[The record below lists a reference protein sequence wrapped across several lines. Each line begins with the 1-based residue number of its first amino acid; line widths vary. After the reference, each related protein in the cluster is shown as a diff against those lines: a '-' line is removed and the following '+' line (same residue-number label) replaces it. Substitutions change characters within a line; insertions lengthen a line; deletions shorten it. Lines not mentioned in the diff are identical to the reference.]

1 MIVSDDTAL
10 AGCGDDEHPKTITCG
25 IGNQRTRVV
34 RSQILAVGRY
44 YLGAMN
50 AKKSPSRESEAALEL
65 VDAKGELATTWQERT
80 IERRLSTARAR
91 ALARSSRFLATAL
104 ELVEESGRADFT
116 IQTLIDRSNLSL
128 RAFYQ
133 HFAGKEEL
141 LLALY
146 ENVTSQ
152 FTEGI
157 RQEVAAAVGPMAQLE
172 AFCRGFLSRAE
183 SSQTLGGRVMT
194 IYNLSLEIERP
205 ADFAKIW
212 DPQQKLLTK
221 ILTACSRAGL
231 VRKDLTPTQLATLLN
246 STLTAL
252 AQIGVFHL
260 GVKGAEMTEDQLWAW
275 CRGALVPPADAKPKT
290 VRAKAAPGSTAPRR
304 PRKLTG

>member
-1 MIVSDDTAL
+1 MHVKVDRGFSGGERSLSD
-10 AGCGDDEHPKTITCG
+10 
-25 IGNQRTRVV
+25 VV
-34 RSQILAVGRY
+34 
-44 YLGAMN
+44 
-50 AKKSPSRESEAALEL
+50 AKKIPDVEEGLEVVEAE
-65 VDAKGELATTWQERT
+65 VEMPTSWQQRS
-80 IERRLSTARAR
+80 IDRRLSTARAR

-133 HFAGKEEL
+133 HFAGKDEL

-157 RQEVAAAVGPMAQLE
+157 RQEVAAADGPMEQLE

-183 SSQTLGGRVMT
+183 SSEKVGGRVMT

-205 ADFAKIW
+205 DDFAKIW
-212 DPQQKLLTK
+212 EPHQRLLTK
-221 ILTACSRAGL
+221 IVTSCSRAGL
-231 VRKDLTPTQLATLLN
+231 IRKDLTPAQLTTLLN

-260 GVKGAEMTEDQLWAW
+260 GVKGAELTEDQLWAW
-275 CRGALVPPADAKPKT
+275 CKQALTAPDEVKPAKAKA
-290 VRAKAAPGSTAPRR
+290 VRAKAAPRASATPRR
-304 PRKLTG
+304 SKNLTG

>member
-1 MIVSDDTAL
+1 MA
-10 AGCGDDEHPKTITCG
+10 
-25 IGNQRTRVV
+25 
-34 RSQILAVGRY
+34 
-44 YLGAMN
+44 
-50 AKKSPSRESEAALEL
+50 AKKVPAKKVQEDKESKVDKAIDDVLEV
-65 VDAKGELATTWQERT
+65 VDAEVELPTSWQQRT

-157 RQEVAAAVGPMAQLE
+157 RQEVAAADGPMEQLE

-183 SSQTLGGRVMT
+183 SSEKVGGRVMT

-212 DPQQKLLTK
+212 EPHQRLLTK
-221 ILTACSRAGL
+221 TVTACSRAGL
-231 VRKDLTPTQLATLLN
+231 IRNDLTPTQLATLLN

-260 GVKGAEMTEDQLWAW
+260 GVKGAELTEDQLWAW
-275 CRGALVPPADAKPKT
+275 CRQALMPPEVTESKP
-290 VRAKAAPGSTAPRR
+290 VRAKAAPRAATTPRTRR
-304 PRKLTG
+304 PKKMTG

>member
-1 MIVSDDTAL
+1 MT
-10 AGCGDDEHPKTITCG
+10 
-25 IGNQRTRVV
+25 
-34 RSQILAVGRY
+34 
-44 YLGAMN
+44 
-50 AKKSPSRESEAALEL
+50 AKKRTAPATETGLEI
-65 VDAKGELATTWQERT
+65 VDAELEMPTSWQERT

-146 ENVTSQ
+146 ENATSQ
-152 FTEGI
+152 FIEAI
-157 RQEVAAAVGPMAQLE
+157 RHEVAAAEGPMEQLE

-183 SSQTLGGRVMT
+183 SSEAIGGRVMT

-212 DPQQKLLTK
+212 EPHQKLLTK
-221 ILTACSRAGL
+221 LLTACSRAGL
-231 VRKDLTPTQLATLLN
+231 VRKDLTPTQLTTLLN
-246 STLTAL
+246 STLIAL

-260 GVKGAEMTEDQLWAW
+260 GVKGAELTEDQLWAW
-275 CRGALVPPADAKPKT
+275 CKQALTAPTAAEAKATPAKTTAAKAVPRRTATRKPK
-290 VRAKAAPGSTAPRR
+290 
-304 PRKLTG
+304 KLTG

>member
-1 MIVSDDTAL
+1 MTTKKRAARASDVD
-10 AGCGDDEHPKTITCG
+10 
-25 IGNQRTRVV
+25 
-34 RSQILAVGRY
+34 
-44 YLGAMN
+44 
-50 AKKSPSRESEAALEL
+50 LEL
-65 VDAKGELATTWQERT
+65 VDIETDAEAPSSWQERT
-80 IERRLSTARAR
+80 IERRLSQARAR

-146 ENVTSQ
+146 ENATSQ
-152 FTEGI
+152 FIEAI
-157 RQEVAAAVGPMAQLE
+157 RHEVAAADGPMAQLE

-183 SSQTLGGRVMT
+183 SSEAIGGRVMT

-212 DPQQKLLTK
+212 EPHQKLLTK

-231 VRKDLTPTQLATLLN
+231 VRKDMTPAQLTTLLN
-246 STLTAL
+246 STLIAL
-252 AQIGVFHL
+252 AQIGVFHM
-260 GVKGAEMTEDQLWAW
+260 GGKGTELTEDQLWAW
-275 CRGALVPPADAKPKT
+275 CLQALTPPASSPKKAVTAKSTTRRRSTRKPKD
-290 VRAKAAPGSTAPRR
+290 
-304 PRKLTG
+304 LTG

>member
-1 MIVSDDTAL
+1 MNPAKNAYSQ
-10 AGCGDDEHPKTITCG
+10 TIMT
-25 IGNQRTRVV
+25 
-34 RSQILAVGRY
+34 
-44 YLGAMN
+44 
-50 AKKSPSRESEAALEL
+50 AKKRTAGDSEADLEL
-65 VDAKGELATTWQERT
+65 VDAELEMPTSWQERT
-80 IERRLSTARAR
+80 IERRLSAARAR

-146 ENVTSQ
+146 ENATSQ
-152 FTEGI
+152 FIEAI
-157 RQEVAAAVGPMAQLE
+157 RHEVAAAAADGPMAQLE

-183 SSQTLGGRVMT
+183 SSEAIGGRVMT

-212 DPQQKLLTK
+212 EPHQKLLTK
-221 ILTACSRAGL
+221 ILTSCSRAGL
-231 VRKDLTPTQLATLLN
+231 VRKDMTPTQLTTLLN
-246 STLTAL
+246 STLIAL

-260 GVKGAEMTEDQLWAW
+260 GVKGAELAEDQLWAW
-275 CRGALVPPADAKPKT
+275 CKQALTPPAGTTKPKA
-290 VRAKAAPGSTAPRR
+290 VAAKRAAKRTTSRK

>member
-1 MIVSDDTAL
+1 MHVYVGWLNT
-10 AGCGDDEHPKTITCG
+10 P
-25 IGNQRTRVV
+25 GNAY
-34 RSQILAVGRY
+34 SQY
-44 YLGAMN
+44 TMT
-50 AKKSPSRESEAALEL
+50 AKKRTAAAQGPKAELEL
-65 VDAKGELATTWQERT
+65 VDAELEMPTSWQERT
-80 IERRLSTARAR
+80 IERRLSQARAR

-146 ENVTSQ
+146 ENATSQ
-152 FTEGI
+152 FIEAI
-157 RQEVAAAVGPMAQLE
+157 RHEVAAADGPMEQLE

-183 SSQTLGGRVMT
+183 SSEAIGGRVMT

-212 DPQQKLLTK
+212 EPHQKLLTK

-231 VRKDLTPTQLATLLN
+231 VRKDLTPTQLTTLLN
-246 STLTAL
+246 STLIAL

-260 GVKGAEMTEDQLWAW
+260 GVKGAELNEDQLWAW
-275 CRGALVPPADAKPKT
+275 CRQALTSPPATKA
-290 VRAKAAPGSTAPRR
+290 AKAAPTKAAPRR
-304 PRKLTG
+304 TTARKPKKLTG

>member
-1 MIVSDDTAL
+1 MEE
-10 AGCGDDEHPKTITCG
+10 G
-25 IGNQRTRVV
+25 
-34 RSQILAVGRY
+34 
-44 YLGAMN
+44 
-50 AKKSPSRESEAALEL
+50 LEL
-65 VDAKGELATTWQERT
+65 VEAEVEMPTSWQQRT

-157 RQEVAAAVGPMAQLE
+157 RQEVAAADGPMEQLE

-183 SSQTLGGRVMT
+183 SSEKVGGRVMT

-205 ADFAKIW
+205 DDFAKIW
-212 DPQQKLLTK
+212 EPHQRLLTK
-221 ILTACSRAGL
+221 IITACSRAGL
-231 VRKDLTPTQLATLLN
+231 IRKDLTANQLTTLLN

-252 AQIGVFHL
+252 AQIGVFQL
-260 GVKGAEMTEDQLWAW
+260 GVKGAVLSEDQLWAW
-275 CRGALVPPADAKPKT
+275 CRQALMPPEDVKPKT
-290 VRAKAAPGSTAPRR
+290 VRAKSSPRTTTARR
-304 PRKLTG
+304 TTKKLTG

>member
-1 MIVSDDTAL
+1 MT
-10 AGCGDDEHPKTITCG
+10 
-25 IGNQRTRVV
+25 
-34 RSQILAVGRY
+34 
-44 YLGAMN
+44 
-50 AKKSPSRESEAALEL
+50 AKKPTGGEPETGLEL
-65 VDAKGELATTWQERT
+65 VEAELELPTSWQERT
-80 IERRLSTARAR
+80 IERRLSSARAR

-146 ENVTSQ
+146 ENATSQ
-152 FTEGI
+152 FIEGI
-157 RQEVAAAVGPMAQLE
+157 RQEVAAASADGPMAQLE

-183 SSQTLGGRVMT
+183 SSEAIGGRIMT

-212 DPQQKLLTK
+212 EPHQKLLTK
-221 ILTACSRAGL
+221 ILTSCSRAGL
-231 VRKDLTPTQLATLLN
+231 IRKDLTSAQLTTLLN
-246 STLTAL
+246 STLIAL
-252 AQIGVFHL
+252 AQIGVFHM
-260 GVKGAEMTEDQLWAW
+260 GVKGAELSEDQLWAW
-275 CRGALVPPADAKPKT
+275 CRQALTAPVGAKPK
-290 VRAKAAPGSTAPRR
+290 VVGAKASPRKAAAR
-304 PRKLTG
+304 KPKKLTG

>member
-1 MIVSDDTAL
+1 MIVFRVPHGLASARRDSRCCWPPDDAKNTA
-10 AGCGDDEHPKTITCG
+10 D
-25 IGNQRTRVV
+25 
-34 RSQILAVGRY
+34 
-44 YLGAMN
+44 
-50 AKKSPSRESEAALEL
+50 KSAADNLEL
-65 VDAKGELATTWQERT
+65 VDAEFEPNSWQQRT

-157 RQEVAAAVGPMAQLE
+157 RQEVSAVDGPMEQLE

-183 SSQTLGGRVMT
+183 SSQELGGRVMT

-205 ADFAKIW
+205 DDFAKIW
-212 DPQQKLLTK
+212 EPHQKLLIK
-221 ILTACSRAGL
+221 LLTACSRAGL
-231 VRKDLTPTQLATLLN
+231 VRKDLTPVQLTTLLH

-260 GVKGAEMTEDQLWAW
+260 GVKGAKLTENELWAW
-275 CRGALVPPADAKPKT
+275 CRQAITPPVDAKPKAL
-290 VRAKAAPGSTAPRR
+290 RAKAAPKAASTRR
-304 PRKLTG
+304 VKKLTG

>member
-1 MIVSDDTAL
+1 MT
-10 AGCGDDEHPKTITCG
+10 
-25 IGNQRTRVV
+25 
-34 RSQILAVGRY
+34 
-44 YLGAMN
+44 
-50 AKKSPSRESEAALEL
+50 AKKRPGQDTEASLDI
-65 VDAKGELATTWQERT
+65 VDADLDEMPTSWQERT
-80 IERRLSTARAR
+80 IERRLSAARAR

-146 ENVTSQ
+146 ENATSQ
-152 FTEGI
+152 FIEAI
-157 RQEVAAAVGPMAQLE
+157 RHEVDMADGPMEQLE

-183 SSQTLGGRVMT
+183 SSEAIGGRVMT

-212 DPQQKLLTK
+212 EPHQKLLTK

-231 VRKDLTPTQLATLLN
+231 IRKDLTPAQLTTLLN
-246 STLTAL
+246 STLIAL

-260 GVKGAEMTEDQLWAW
+260 GVKGAELAEDQLWAW
-275 CRGALVPPADAKPKT
+275 CKQALTSPADSAKPKA
-290 VRAKAAPGSTAPRR
+290 VAAKTAAKRSTARK

>member
-1 MIVSDDTAL
+1 
-10 AGCGDDEHPKTITCG
+10 
-25 IGNQRTRVV
+25 
-34 RSQILAVGRY
+34 
-44 YLGAMN
+44 MN
-50 AKKSPSRESEAALEL
+50 AKKSTAGGANGGLEI
-65 VDAKGELATTWQERT
+65 VDAELDLPATTWQERT
-80 IERRLSTARAR
+80 VERRLSGARAR
-91 ALARSSRFLATAL
+91 ALARSSRFLAAAL

-157 RQEVAAAVGPMAQLE
+157 RQEVAAADGPLEQLE

-183 SSQTLGGRVMT
+183 SSEKVGGRVMT

-212 DPQQKLLTK
+212 DPHHKLLTK
-221 ILTACSRAGL
+221 IVTACSRAGL
-231 VRKDLTPTQLATLLN
+231 IRKDLTPAQLTTLLN

-252 AQIGVFHL
+252 AQIGVFQL
-260 GVKGAEMTEDQLWAW
+260 GTKGAELNEDQLWAW
-275 CRGALVPPADAKPKT
+275 CKQAVSPPADQKAKP
-290 VRAKAAPGSTAPRR
+290 VRVAKAASRTGAARR
-304 PRKLTG
+304 SSKLSG

>member
-1 MIVSDDTAL
+1 
-10 AGCGDDEHPKTITCG
+10 
-25 IGNQRTRVV
+25 
-34 RSQILAVGRY
+34 
-44 YLGAMN
+44 MN
-50 AKKSPSRESEAALEL
+50 AKKGTAADADRGLEI
-65 VDAKGELATTWQERT
+65 VDAELDVPATTWQQRT
-80 IERRLSTARAR
+80 IDRRLSTARAR

-116 IQTLIDRSNLSL
+116 IQALIDRSNLSL

-157 RQEVAAAVGPMAQLE
+157 RQEVAAADGPLEQLE

-183 SSQTLGGRVMT
+183 SSENAGGRVMT

-212 DPQQKLLTK
+212 EPQQKLLTK
-221 ILTACSRAGL
+221 ILTSCSRAGL
-231 VRKDLTPTQLATLLN
+231 VRTDLTPAQLTTLLN

-252 AQIGVFHL
+252 AQIGVFQL
-260 GVKGAEMTEDQLWAW
+260 GAKGAELTEDQLWAW
-275 CRGALVPPADAKPKT
+275 CRQAVSPPAGEKPKP
-290 VRAKAAPGSTAPRR
+290 AR
-304 PRKLTG
+304 PRTAARARPARKSAG

>member
-1 MIVSDDTAL
+1 MD
-10 AGCGDDEHPKTITCG
+10 
-25 IGNQRTRVV
+25 
-34 RSQILAVGRY
+34 
-44 YLGAMN
+44 
-50 AKKSPSRESEAALEL
+50 AKKGTPGDAEAGLEI
-65 VDAKGELATTWQERT
+65 VEAELDISATTWQQRT
-80 IERRLSTARAR
+80 IDRRLSAARAR

-116 IQTLIDRSNLSL
+116 IQTLIDRSSLSL

-157 RQEVAAAVGPMAQLE
+157 RQEVAAADGPMEQLE

-183 SSQTLGGRVMT
+183 SSEKAGGRVMT

-205 ADFAKIW
+205 TDFAKIW
-212 DPQQKLLTK
+212 EPHQKLLTK
-221 ILTACSRAGL
+221 ILTSCSRAGL
-231 VRKDLTPTQLATLLN
+231 VRMDLTPAQLTTLLN

-260 GVKGAEMTEDQLWAW
+260 GIKGAELTEDQLWAW
-275 CRGALVPPADAKPKT
+275 CKQAVSPLAEDKPKPAPAKRT
-290 VRAKAAPGSTAPRR
+290 SRANAT
-304 PRKLTG
+304 RKPSKLAR

>member
-1 MIVSDDTAL
+1 MD
-10 AGCGDDEHPKTITCG
+10 
-25 IGNQRTRVV
+25 
-34 RSQILAVGRY
+34 
-44 YLGAMN
+44 
-50 AKKSPSRESEAALEL
+50 AKKSAANGAGDGLEV
-65 VDAKGELATTWQERT
+65 VDAEVDMPTSWQQRT
-80 IERRLSTARAR
+80 IDRRLSTARAR

-157 RQEVAAAVGPMAQLE
+157 RQEVSAADGPMAELE

-183 SSQTLGGRVMT
+183 SSQALGGRVMT

-212 DPQQKLLTK
+212 EPHHKLLTK

-231 VRKDLTPTQLATLLN
+231 VRKDLTPAQLTTLLN

-252 AQIGVFHL
+252 AQIGVFQL
-260 GVKGAEMTEDQLWAW
+260 GVKGAVLTEDQLWAW
-275 CRGALVPPADAKPKT
+275 CSQAISPPTDAKPKV
-290 VRAKAAPGSTAPRR
+290 VRAKAAAPKTAATRR
-304 PRKLTG
+304 VKKLTG

>member
-1 MIVSDDTAL
+1 MT
-10 AGCGDDEHPKTITCG
+10 
-25 IGNQRTRVV
+25 
-34 RSQILAVGRY
+34 
-44 YLGAMN
+44 
-50 AKKSPSRESEAALEL
+50 AKKTPGREPEAALEL
-65 VDAKGELATTWQERT
+65 VDAEVELPTTWQERT

-116 IQTLIDRSNLSL
+116 VQTLIDRSNLSL

-146 ENVTSQ
+146 ENVTNQ

-157 RQEVAAAVGPMAQLE
+157 RHEVVAAVGPMGQLE
-172 AFCRGFLSRAE
+172 AFCRGFLVRAE
-183 SSQTLGGRVMT
+183 SSQALGGRVMT

-212 DPQQKLLTK
+212 EPQQKLLTQ
-221 ILTACSRAGL
+221 ILTSCSRAGS
-231 VRKDLTPTQLATLLN
+231 VRRDLTPKQLTTLLN

-275 CRGALVPPADAKPKT
+275 CRGALQPPADAKPKPG
-290 VRAKAAPGSTAPRR
+290 RAKAAPRSAAPRR
-304 PRKLTG
+304 PKKLTG

>member
-1 MIVSDDTAL
+1 
-10 AGCGDDEHPKTITCG
+10 
-25 IGNQRTRVV
+25 
-34 RSQILAVGRY
+34 
-44 YLGAMN
+44 MN
-50 AKKSPSRESEAALEL
+50 AKKSPGRGPEADLEL
-65 VDAKGELATTWQERT
+65 VDAAVELPTTWQERT

-157 RQEVAAAVGPMAQLE
+157 RQEVAAAVGPMEQLE

-183 SSQTLGGRVMT
+183 SSQNLGGRVMT

-221 ILTACSRAGL
+221 ILTACARAGL

-275 CRGALVPPADAKPKT
+275 CRGALVPPADAKAKT
-290 VRAKAAPGSTAPRR
+290 VRAKATTRSAASRR
-304 PRKLTG
+304 PSKLTG

>member
-1 MIVSDDTAL
+1 MA
-10 AGCGDDEHPKTITCG
+10 AK
-25 IGNQRTRVV
+25 NQPDVED
-34 RSQILAVGRY
+34 GREV
-44 YLGAMN
+44 L
-50 AKKSPSRESEAALEL
+50 EAEVEMPAS
-65 VDAKGELATTWQERT
+65 WQQRT

-157 RQEVAAAVGPMAQLE
+157 RHEVAAAEGPMDQLE

-183 SSQTLGGRVMT
+183 SSEKVGGRVMT

-212 DPQQKLLTK
+212 EPHQKLLTK
-221 ILTACSRAGL
+221 IITSCSRAGL
-231 VRKDLTPTQLATLLN
+231 IRKDLTPAQLTTLLN

-260 GVKGAEMTEDQLWAW
+260 GVKGSELSEDQLWAW
-275 CRGALVPPADAKPKT
+275 CRQALMPPEEAKPKSART
-290 VRAKAAPGSTAPRR
+290 KSPTRTTTARRAKSST
-304 PRKLTG
+304 G

>member
-1 MIVSDDTAL
+1 MT
-10 AGCGDDEHPKTITCG
+10 
-25 IGNQRTRVV
+25 
-34 RSQILAVGRY
+34 
-44 YLGAMN
+44 
-50 AKKSPSRESEAALEL
+50 AKKRVGQYLRKPTWNSSTPNSKCQAAGSNGRSIGGS
-65 VDAKGELATTWQERT
+65 VH
-80 IERRLSTARAR
+80 ARAR

-146 ENVTSQ
+146 ENATSQ
-152 FTEGI
+152 FIEGI
-157 RQEVAAAVGPMAQLE
+157 RQEVAAADGPMAQLE

-183 SSQTLGGRVMT
+183 SSEAIGGRVMT

-212 DPQQKLLTK
+212 EPHQKLLTK

-231 VRKDLTPTQLATLLN
+231 VRKDMTPAQLTTLLN
-246 STLTAL
+246 STLIAL

-260 GVKGAEMTEDQLWAW
+260 GVKGAELTEDQLWAW
-275 CRGALVPPADAKPKT
+275 CLQALTPPAGAKTQGHRREGGAAGRTTTRKAQEANGVT
-290 VRAKAAPGSTAPRR
+290 RAHAGR
-304 PRKLTG
+304 

>member
-1 MIVSDDTAL
+1 
-10 AGCGDDEHPKTITCG
+10 
-25 IGNQRTRVV
+25 
-34 RSQILAVGRY
+34 
-44 YLGAMN
+44 MN
-50 AKKSPSRESEAALEL
+50 AKKGTTAGGAGAGLEI
-65 VDAKGELATTWQERT
+65 VDAELDIPATTWQQRT

-116 IQTLIDRSNLSL
+116 IQALIDRSNLSL

-152 FTEGI
+152 FTESI
-157 RQEVAAAVGPMAQLE
+157 RQEVAAADGPMDQLE

-183 SSQTLGGRVMT
+183 SSEKVGGRVMT

-212 DPQQKLLTK
+212 EPHQKLLTK
-221 ILTACSRAGL
+221 IVTSCSRAGL
-231 VRKDLTPTQLATLLN
+231 VRKDLTPAQLTTLLN

-252 AQIGVFHL
+252 AQIGVFQVGTKSVAL
-260 GVKGAEMTEDQLWAW
+260 SEDQLWAW
-275 CRGALVPPADAKPKT
+275 CKQAVSPPAGEKPKP
-290 VRAKAAPGSTAPRR
+290 VRAKSAPRSGTARR
-304 PRKLTG
+304 PGKLTG